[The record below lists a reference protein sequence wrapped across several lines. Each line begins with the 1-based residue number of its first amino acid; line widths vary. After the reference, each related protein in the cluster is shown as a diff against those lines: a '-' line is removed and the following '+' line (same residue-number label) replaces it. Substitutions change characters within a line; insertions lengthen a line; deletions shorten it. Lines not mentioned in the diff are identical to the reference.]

1 MNTIHNNKTK
11 IVATIGPMSNSHE
24 KLCEMVE
31 AGMDVARLNFS
42 HGKHEEHQAVI
53 ALIDKIAKEKNIQI
67 GILAD
72 LQGPKLR
79 IGEVE
84 PDTILTVGNE
94 ITITNKPCIGN
105 AKRVY
110 LNYTFFAQECH
121 PGDKV
126 LINDGKIILEVIQS
140 NYHDEVLL
148 RVINGGELSSN
159 KGVNL
164 PNTKISLPAI
174 TEKDW
179 QDLAFIFTQ
188 KRINWIALSFVRH
201 ANDILTLKNEIK
213 SKNSLLKIIAKIE
226 KPEAVENLDEIL
238 KHTDAIMVARGDLG
252 VEIPLEQIPIVQK
265 QIIKKSVEA
274 SKPVIVATQMM
285 ESMIINTFP
294 TRAEITDVANAVI
307 DGADAVMLSGETA
320 TGQHP
325 ALVIRTM
332 DKIIQNVE
340 QSEIPYNK
348 AHLSNE
354 KSEAFLSESICYNA
368 CELSNRI
375 HANHIIGVTKSG
387 FTAFMVSSCRP
398 KANIFIFT
406 DNELLV
412 HTFALIWGVKA
423 FVYKRFTSTDETI
436 SDLKKILISEKL
448 MTTGDIAVN
457 LGSMPLSEKGMT
469 NMLKISII

>member
-1 MNTIHNNKTK
+1 MTIHNNKTK
-11 IVATIGPMSNSHE
+11 IVATLGPMSNTYE
-24 KLCEMVE
+24 QLCEMVD
-31 AGMDVARLNFS
+31 AGMDVVRLNFS
-42 HGKHEEHQAVI
+42 HGKHHEHQALI
-53 ALIDKIAKEKNIQI
+53 ELIDKIAQEKNIQI

-84 PDTILTVGNE
+84 PNTILVEGNE
-94 ITITNKPCIGN
+94 IIISDKPILGT

-110 LNYTFFAQECH
+110 LNYHFFAKECH

-126 LINDGKIILEVIQS
+126 LIDDGKIILEVVQT
-140 NYHDEVLL
+140 NYNDEVKL
-148 RVINGGELSSN
+148 RVLSGGVLSSN

-179 QDLAFIFTQ
+179 NDLEFIFTQ
-188 KRINWIALSFVRH
+188 KRINWLALSFVRQ
-201 ANDILTLKNEIK
+201 ANDIITLKNEIK
-213 SKNSLLKIIAKIE
+213 KRNSLLKIIAKIE
-226 KPEAVENLDEIL
+226 KPEAIVNIDEIL

-265 QIIKKSVEA
+265 QLIKKSVKA

-285 ESMIINTFP
+285 ESMINNPFP

-320 TGQHP
+320 MGNHP
-325 ALVIRTM
+325 ALVVRTM

-340 QSEIPYNK
+340 QSDIPYNK

-354 KSEAFLSESICYNA
+354 KKDNFLSESICYNA
-368 CELSNRI
+368 CELANNI

-406 DNELLV
+406 DNEILV

-436 SDLKKILISEKL
+436 SDVKKILVQEK
-448 MTTGDIAVN
+448 MITTGDIVVN
-457 LGSMPLSEKGMT
+457 LGSMPLSERGMT
-469 NMLKISII
+469 NMLKISVIE